1 MGNGMPSSPLSSL
14 LFFFLSSLGAR
25 HKRVTAARG
34 GRTWLLGLGRY
45 KQKKTSTILISNGS
59 DQPALKK
66 THPDSKQGKL
76 VIDRNHL
83 DEINTSTA
91 SDHPQDIPYLDYK
104 NGLFFRVLHV
114 LTIEQAEQ
122 FPRLI
127 TVPSSANASPPL
139 PLGAGGLYEVCCM
152 PEDCELC

>member
-1 MGNGMPSSPLSSL
+1 MGDGMPSSPLSSL

-25 HKRVTAARG
+25 HKRVTTARG

-45 KQKKTSTILISNGS
+45 KQKKTFTILISNGS

-83 DEINTSTA
+83 DEIYTSTA
-91 SDHPQDIPYLDYK
+91 SDHPQDTHIQIIKMVY
-104 NGLFFRVLHV
+104 FFRVLHSTLV
-114 LTIEQAEQ
+114 KKNSSSNSTTPSKT
-122 FPRLI
+122 PRYPKQHHHSKHGSI
-127 TVPSSANASPPL
+127 I
-139 PLGAGGLYEVCCM
+139 GLN
-152 PEDCELC
+152 

>member
-1 MGNGMPSSPLSSL
+1 MGDGMPSSPLSSL

-104 NGLFFRVLHV
+104 NGLFFRVLHSTP
-114 LTIEQAEQ
+114 LKKNSSSNSTT
-122 FPRLI
+122 PSK
-127 TVPSSANASPPL
+127 TSKVPQIAPPFKT
-139 PLGAGGLYEVCCM
+139 
-152 PEDCELC
+152 